1 MILCLQFIC
10 FFNHMFILKQRKDK
24 MEKKKKKL
32 KCYSVTFDSDVYAVS
47 LVDEPAIESNFIAL
61 SKQSEKRVFLEKDDK
76 HIVLGAVLIPDM
88 PIYRNQDGEEFY
100 LQFSSATIEKLAHDF
115 LRMGRNFNFSYQHEE
130 DVKGISVIESWIVND
145 PEKDKCSIY
154 GIDVP
159 SGTWMMAAKVD
170 NEEMWE
176 KIKNGDAK
184 GFSIEAIVNLD
195 ELKLKKEN
203 TKEMAEEKIMDKKV
217 EMEAVEITDGFW
229 DKLRQIISD
238 ALGKPQE
245 DPKVEDTVGKITD
258 EIEKGAGPK
267 DEETQVVEQAE
278 ENPME
283 QPVENPMTDEI
294 AKEVVE
300 DVAENSN
307 TAEEY
312 QKNLQEVV
320 DNLNAEI
327 EAVKR
332 ENAEL
337 KAKVE
342 KLSKQPSTKPIK
354 TEMSEH
360 KQSPR
365 EIIEALRNGTYFK

>member
-1 MILCLQFIC
+1 
-10 FFNHMFILKQRKDK
+10 
-24 MEKKKKKL
+24 MEKKNKL
-32 KCYSVTFDSDVYAVS
+32 KYYSVTFDSSVYAVS

-76 HIVLGAVLIPDM
+76 HIVMGAVIIPDM

-100 LQFSSATIEKLAHDF
+100 LQFSSSTIEKLAHDF
-115 LRMGRNFNFSYQHEE
+115 LRMGKIYNFSYQHEE
-130 DVKGISVIESWIVND
+130 EVDGISVIESWIVND
-145 PEKDKCSIY
+145 PKMDKCSVY

-195 ELKLKKEN
+195 EIKLKKEN
-203 TKEMAEEKIMDKKV
+203 TEEMTKEKEKDKKV

-245 DPKVEDTVGKITD
+245 APEVEDTVGKIAD

-278 ENPME
+278 ENPMTE
-283 QPVENPMTDEI
+283 EI
-294 AKEVVE
+294 AKETIE
-300 DVAENSN
+300 EVAENSE
-307 TAEEY
+307 TTEEY

-320 DNLNAEI
+320 DSLNAEI
-327 EAVKR
+327 EALKR
-332 ENAEL
+332 ENTEL
-337 KAKVE
+337 RAQVE
-342 KLSKQPSTKPIK
+342 KLSKQPSTKPIH
-354 TEMSEH
+354 TETGDKH
-360 KQSPR
+360 KQTPR

>member
-1 MILCLQFIC
+1 MG
-10 FFNHMFILKQRKDK
+10 
-24 MEKKKKKL
+24 KKKKKL

-76 HIVLGAVLIPDM
+76 HIVMGAVLIPDM

-145 PEKDKCSIY
+145 PKMDKCSIY

-170 NEEMWE
+170 NEEMWT
-176 KIKNGDAK
+176 KIRNGDAK

-195 ELKLKKEN
+195 EIKLKKEN
-203 TKEMAEEKIMDKKV
+203 TETEMAEEKDKKV

-245 DPKVEDTVGKITD
+245 APEVEDTVGKITD

-267 DEETQVVEQAE
+267 DEETQVVEQAD
-278 ENPME
+278 ENPMEE
-283 QPVENPMTDEI
+283 QPVENPMTEEI
-294 AKEVVE
+294 AKETAE
-300 DVAENSN
+300 EVAENSD

-320 DNLNAEI
+320 DNLNVEI
-327 EAVKR
+327 EALKE
-332 ENAEL
+332 ENAKL
-337 KAKVE
+337 KAKVQ

-354 TEMSEH
+354 TEMGEH
-360 KQSPR
+360 KQTPR